1 MAGAWLAAVP
11 PFEGP
16 DELQHYDYARYVAY
30 YGHLPDRIPSTLNEG
45 GWFTVQRVQEGA
57 YYWTLGHL
65 LRLTGAA
72 DASPAV
78 FTQNPHS
85 RWVGGLEATLLRHDT
100 PMAPALA
107 RGIFVGRLVA
117 LLCGLGTL
125 LCVFGAV
132 CVYAKSPR
140 VAALVATCV
149 ALIPEFGVHH
159 VLVTNDP
166 PAAFLASVAVFLL
179 IRWFLRS
186 PADAWPLPLAAGVIT
201 GLAIATKLT
210 TGFLLVLAPLL
221 FWTKARLA
229 DHHGVA
235 RERGQEGRDD
245 KEPVVVKKTDS
256 LPSRPRVRA
265 LLWIAVM
272 WAAAVFAAAAW
283 NFVRNWILFGDPLAT
298 RLKNTLV
305 AQHGNPVHFHPG
317 ELASW
322 RELASVMFH
331 GFWVSVGWTDW
342 RPDSLAIWAFYGLL
356 SLLLLIALGI
366 ARGTQPQRRAL
377 VRVLLVVL
385 VLHTIAFFVALAHT
399 PGYSMRYFL
408 PLTVPLAVLVTTGMR
423 RLRALAAGRVGAG
436 VVRWAIAGV
445 LMLLVIAWIATY
457 TGALL
462 AFRAGAV

>member
-1 MAGAWLAAVP
+1 MRIPWRHLLPVVALYLAIAGAWLAAVP

-57 YYWTLGHL
+57 YYWTLGQL
-65 LRLTGAA
+65 LRVAGAA

-78 FTQNPHS
+78 FTQNPNS

-107 RGIFVGRLVA
+107 LGIFVGRLVA

-132 CVYAKSPR
+132 CAYAKSPR
-140 VAALVATCV
+140 LAALVAACV

-186 PADAWPLPLAAGVIT
+186 PADAWLLPLAAGVIT

-221 FWTKARLA
+221 FWAKGGRARGLI
-229 DHHGVA
+229 
-235 RERGQEGRDD
+235 R
-245 KEPVVVKKTDS
+245 
-256 LPSRPRVRA
+256 
-265 LLWIAVM
+265 IAAM
-272 WAAAVFAAAAW
+272 WAVAVFAAGAW
-283 NFVRNWILFGDPLAT
+283 NFIRNWMLFGDPLAT

-322 RELASVMFH
+322 RELAQVIFH

-342 RPDSLAIWAFYGLL
+342 RPDSLAIWLFYGLL
-356 SLLLLIALGI
+356 SLVLLIALAL
-366 ARGTQPQRRAL
+366 ARGTQPRRRVL
-377 VRVLLVVL
+377 MRVLLVVL
-385 VLHTIAFFVALAHT
+385 GLHTIAFFVALAHT

-408 PLTVPLAVLVTTGMR
+408 PLTVPLAVLVTAGMR
-423 RLRALAAGRVGAG
+423 RLRALAAARVGAG

-445 LMLLVIAWIATY
+445 FMMLVLAWVATY
-457 TGALL
+457 TGAML